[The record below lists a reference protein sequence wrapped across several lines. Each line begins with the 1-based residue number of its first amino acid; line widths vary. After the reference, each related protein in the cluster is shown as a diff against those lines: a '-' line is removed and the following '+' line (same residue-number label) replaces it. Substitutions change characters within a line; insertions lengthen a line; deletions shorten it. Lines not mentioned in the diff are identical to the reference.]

1 MLLEEQAKELLETKA
16 NEIYIGDAGKG
27 ARTSYARL
35 KVRSASASAAA
46 TEKDCERVARYLQRR
61 GELLEET
68 EQRLLIM
75 TGSGMKNMNPTV
87 VELTLE
93 GGTLQITAWA
103 KEGMIPQ
110 RSAEKAV
117 KDCLNALKAD

>member
-1 MLLEEQAKELLETKA
+1 MLLEEQAKELLEAKA

-35 KVRSASASAAA
+35 KMRSFSATVAAA
-46 TEKDCERVARYLQRR
+46 EEDCARVAGYLQRR
-61 GELLEET
+61 GDLLEET

-87 VELTLE
+87 VELMLE
-93 GGTLQITAWA
+93 GGMLQITAWA

-117 KDCLNALKAD
+117 KDCLNALRAD